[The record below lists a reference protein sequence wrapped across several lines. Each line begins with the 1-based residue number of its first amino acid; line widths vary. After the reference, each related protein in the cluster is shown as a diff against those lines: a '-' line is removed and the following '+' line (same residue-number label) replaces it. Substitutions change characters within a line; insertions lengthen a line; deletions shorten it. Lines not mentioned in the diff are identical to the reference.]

1 MSRCGVCGQRFGEL
15 LVKHGEVCED
25 DTMAPTIDDIIKI
38 IDESEAE
45 DDE

>member
-1 MSRCGVCGQRFGEL
+1 MSRCGICGQRFGEL